1 MSVVENKISQNSGII
16 CKVKNIVC
24 KASLKFFFR
33 NSYLNYGNTAWGSN
47 TRTKL
52 KKLASKQRHAIE

>member
-1 MSVVENKISQNSGII
+1 MENKISKNTGII
-16 CKVKNIVC
+16 CKAKNIVC

-47 TRTKL
+47 TQTKL
-52 KKLASKQRHAIE
+52 KKLASKRRYAIE